1 MASKALKFAL
11 GAIQAFFWATDS
23 DLGTHETTIKK
34 IKITTI
40 GFINFILNSGSY
52 MSYMDYMFQKNRRDT

>member
-23 DLGTHETTIKK
+23 DLGTHEITIKK
-34 IKITTI
+34 IKIALI
-40 GFINFILNSGSY
+40 GFINLIFNSGSY
-52 MSYMDYMFQKNRRDT
+52 TSYMDYMFQKNRRGT